1 MKVRSSVK
9 KLCEF
14 CRIVRRNGRV
24 YVICSKDRK
33 HKQRQGFFTEAAAA
47 MGIMSDPSKADI
59 VAPQTSVTGR
69 RSFEQQAAIAGH
81 VPRMERQGATGL
93 GSGTMTSSTLFG
105 LPSGLDRLL
114 SRFL

>member
-14 CRIVRRNGRV
+14 CRVVRRNGRV

-33 HKQRQGFFTEAAAA
+33 HKQRQGFFTEVATAL
-47 MGIMSDPSKADI
+47 GIASDPSKAEI
-59 VAPQTSVTGR
+59 VAPQVSVTGR
-69 RSFEQQAAIAGH
+69 RPFEQQAVTAGK
-81 VPRMERQGATGL
+81 VPSMERQGATGL
-93 GSGTMTSSTLFG
+93 GSGATTSSTLFG